1 MDDHHGGPVETGAP
15 MDYAEHEK
23 TYEVFLAGAK
33 WGTMAIIVLL
43 IAMAAGFFAGVGLI
57 GSFILFVILNI
68 AGAFLLR

>member
-23 TYEVFLAGAK
+23 TFEVFLAGAK